1 MLIYLSIF
9 NYDEISMPGNHNLK
23 IPRYFQVCYISIKY
37 RARCTVNMKKC
48 SILIF
53 THVSNYTL
61 ICFRKPKK
69 VTSDFPIDFKF
80 QHSKFCLIVYE
91 PYRPCYKH
99 K

>member
-1 MLIYLSIF
+1 M
-9 NYDEISMPGNHNLK
+9 NDISMSGNHNL

-37 RARCTVNMKKC
+37 RARCTVYMKKF
-48 SILIF
+48 SILNF

-80 QHSKFCLIVYE
+80 QHSTFFLLYMNHTDPVISINDFSTKVIWW
-91 PYRPCYKH
+91 
-99 K
+99 